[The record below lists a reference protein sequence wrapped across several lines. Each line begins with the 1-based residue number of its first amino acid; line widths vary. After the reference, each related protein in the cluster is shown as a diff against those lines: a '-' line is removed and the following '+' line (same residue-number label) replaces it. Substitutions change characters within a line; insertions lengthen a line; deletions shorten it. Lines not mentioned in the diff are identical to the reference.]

1 MILRLFVKQIK
12 VSLLSIFCRNFS
24 RYSSKLASSSSS
36 LSASTDLI
44 SFINSSPS
52 PFHAVDEAA
61 RRLTL
66 AGFSRLDE
74 RNLKWDCLPGGK
86 YFVTRNQSALVSFV
100 VGGKFNNG
108 TSSSGFTI
116 AAGHSDSPC
125 LRVKPISTLNKAG
138 YLSVG
143 VETYG

>member
-1 MILRLFVKQIK
+1 MLLRLFVKQIN
-12 VSLLSIFCRNFS
+12 VSLLSPLSCKKFS
-24 RYSSKLASSSSS
+24 RLTKMAFSAAAS
-36 LSASTDLI
+36 DLI

-74 RNLKWDCLPGGK
+74 RDLKWDCLPGGK

-108 TSSSGFTI
+108 KSSSGFTI

>member
-1 MILRLFVKQIK
+1 MILGLFVKQIN
-12 VSLLSIFCRNFS
+12 VSLLSPISCRSF
-24 RYSSKLASSSSS
+24 RAPFLLKKMSSSSS
-36 LSASTDLI
+36 AADLI

-52 PFHAVDEAA
+52 PFHAVDEAV
-61 RRLTL
+61 RRLTV

-74 RNLKWDCLPGGK
+74 RDIKWECVPGGK

-100 VGGKFNNG
+100 VGGKFNNSG
-108 TSSSGFTI
+108 SSSGFTI